1 MKCPDGHEMVR
12 DYCSEKIDYV
22 CLVCGFIHRKEIA
35 ENGEVREWHPRREY
49 GINNRE
55 PVLIANT
62 ARYLTTDHTLKWG
75 VIFTGIL

>member
-35 ENGEVREWHPRREY
+35 ANGKENEVGE
-49 GINNRE
+49 
-55 PVLIANT
+55 
-62 ARYLTTDHTLKWG
+62 
-75 VIFTGIL
+75 